1 MRNDQIFVFLLVVLM
16 PLSGCI
22 GDTKGNQI
30 EAEGN
35 LINTEDCQT
44 NKEDSQINFQPE
56 NRDELNTAIRE
67 WMSDSD
73 GANSTYGDISTW
85 NTSLIT
91 DMSVLFSY
99 GTLYPNSERFNCD
112 ISDWDVSG
120 VTDMSG
126 MFSGREHFNRD
137 ISDWDVS
144 SVTNMKRYVWEGR
157 EFQSRHFRMGCFKCN

>member
-44 NKEDSQINFQPE
+44 NKEDSQINFQPA
-56 NRDELNTAIRE
+56 NRDELNTAILE
-67 WMSDSD
+67 WMYDSDSS
-73 GANSTYGDISTW
+73 NSTYGDINAW

-91 DMSVLFSY
+91 DMSGLFNMY
-99 GTLYPNSERFNCD
+99 IGSELFNCD
-112 ISDWDVSG
+112 ISDWDVSS

-126 MFSGREHFNRD
+126 MFQSAESFNRD

-144 SVTNMKRYVWEGR
+144 SVTNMNSMFDWAGSFNQDISHWDV
-157 EFQSRHFRMGCFKCN
+157 SSV